1 MEGDCDDCGQH
12 DAEADKDWMFQDSFL
27 LLVFKN
33 DLRATEECET
43 VCFTDFLRIGHIT
56 HELFPEAPVF
66 GIVSGTS
73 VLLLLCRFLF
83 RCRPT
88 FLGGESFSASLVC
101 FDHTVDLSGTGD
113 NRFPVTY
120 QMSGYGFTPQS
131 SDIPAS
137 VSRQSRQQFEL
148 V

>member
-88 FLGGESFSASLVC
+88 FLGGESFSASLIC

-120 QMSGYGFTPQS
+120 QLTS
-131 SDIPAS
+131 S
-137 VSRQSRQQFEL
+137 RC
-148 V
+148 

>member
-66 GIVSGTS
+66 GIVFRTS

-88 FLGGESFSASLVC
+88 F
-101 FDHTVDLSGTGD
+101 
-113 NRFPVTY
+113 R
-120 QMSGYGFTPQS
+120 
-131 SDIPAS
+131 DILP
-137 VSRQSRQQFEL
+137 RL
-148 V
+148 

>member
-1 MEGDCDDCGQH
+1 MEGDCDDCGQQ
-12 DAEADKDWMFQDSFL
+12 DAEADKDWMFHDSFL

-43 VCFTDFLRIGHIT
+43 VSFTDFLRIVHIT

-73 VLLLLCRFLF
+73 VLLLLYRFLF

-88 FLGGESFSASLVC
+88 FL
-101 FDHTVDLSGTGD
+101 
-113 NRFPVTY
+113 
-120 QMSGYGFTPQS
+120 
-131 SDIPAS
+131 
-137 VSRQSRQQFEL
+137 
-148 V
+148 

>member
-1 MEGDCDDCGQH
+1 MEGDCDDCGQQ

-88 FLGGESFSASLVC
+88 FRDILPPPVEAGASC
-101 FDHTVDLSGTGD
+101 SRT
-113 NRFPVTY
+113 PV
-120 QMSGYGFTPQS
+120 G
-131 SDIPAS
+131 S
-137 VSRQSRQQFEL
+137 VSTGSPHMPCGSHDL
-148 V
+148 